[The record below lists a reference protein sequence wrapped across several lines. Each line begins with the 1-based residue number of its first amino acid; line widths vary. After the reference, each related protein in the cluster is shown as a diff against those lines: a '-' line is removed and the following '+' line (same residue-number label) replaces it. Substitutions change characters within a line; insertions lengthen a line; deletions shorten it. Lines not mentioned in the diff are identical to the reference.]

1 MRPTGSGSRF
11 VFETYDR
18 WKTKILNYFDARQ
31 TSAAVEGINNKAR
44 VITKRTYG
52 LKSAKS
58 LWDRL
63 ILDLNRASQAIG
75 YSIEHIRQMSHEP
88 TGVFG

>member
-1 MRPTGSGSRF
+1 MSAANWVWISVR
-11 VFETYDR
+11 FETYDR

-52 LKSAKS
+52 LKQRRVCGT
-58 LWDRL
+58 D
-63 ILDLNRASQAIG
+63 
-75 YSIEHIRQMSHEP
+75 
-88 TGVFG
+88 